1 MTQPNR
7 NLGALIGSRICHD
20 LISPVG
26 AISNGLELLGLAGAP
41 DGPEMALVADS
52 AANANAR
59 LCFFRVAFG
68 LSSDGQSMPER
79 EISGILAG
87 VYTAKTRCDWKV
99 RGALPRNV
107 AQAVFLGILCAEQ
120 AIPFGGE
127 IRIEGDA
134 EGLRVTARSERV
146 DPKPEHWKWLTAPEA
161 CHAKDLDDLPAA
173 QVQFALLPSLLS
185 EMNRRADVQMNGS
198 VSLSF

>member
-26 AISNGLELLGLAGAP
+26 AISNGLELMGLAGVP

-68 LSSDGQSMPER
+68 LSSDAQSMSER
-79 EISGILAG
+79 EMRSVLGG
-87 VYTAKTRCDWKV
+87 VYTAKTRCDWQV
-99 RGALPRNV
+99 VGALPRKM
-107 AQAVFLGILCAEQ
+107 AQAAFLGILCAEQ
-120 AIPFGGE
+120 AIPFGGT
-127 IRIEGDA
+127 IRIDGGADA
-134 EGLRVTARSERV
+134 LRLTATGERV
-146 DPKPEHWKWLTAPEA
+146 DPKPEHWTWLTAPEA
-161 CHAKDLDDLPAA
+161 GDLDDLPAA
-173 QVQFALLPSLLS
+173 QVQFALLPGLLA
-185 EMNRRADVQMNGS
+185 EMGRRAAVQLNGS